1 MSVINCKLHAPAA
14 VLRVISSSSSSLS
27 SSYSTCGTGFDL
39 CELFFLAV
47 CDFGGAAERCRRPE
61 LGRRPFS
68 WRSRSLAMD
77 RGHAPRTV
85 PLPADIRHCASRRA
99 RASELAEFFM

>member
-77 RGHAPRTV
+77 GWTRTV
-85 PLPADIRHCASRRA
+85 PLPADIRYFVRRA
-99 RASELAEFFM
+99 PPRTRIGES